1 MLCGKL
7 RFKQALPLLALNFY
21 QIKPSRQFKIT
32 RNQMNLTRAHIEQ
45 YIVGAM
51 VGFKNALRVRGVGYR
66 FDISPLKIIVHAG
79 YSHVLNYQLS
89 RKTLF
94 ESLVSNKKS
103 TLLRVKSADLP
114 SLSIF
119 LSTIRNLRYPDVY
132 KGKGIRYQKEF
143 IIRKEGKKKKTA

>member
-1 MLCGKL
+1 
-7 RFKQALPLLALNFY
+7 
-21 QIKPSRQFKIT
+21 
-32 RNQMNLTRAHIEQ
+32 MNLTRAHLEQ
-45 YIVGAM
+45 CIVGAM

-79 YSHVLNYQLS
+79 YSHILIYQLS

-94 ESLVSNKKS
+94 ESLSISRKC
-103 TLLRVKSADLP
+103 TFLRIKSADLP
-114 SLSIF
+114 SLSTF